1 MTYSKGLWH
10 NREMEVRIL
19 WTLSGARKDWS
30 YGISSSITTL
40 DNDTQCIPCFTVEKE
55 SGRTK
60 SDSRVGK
67 EVLIWRVWNE
77 CPTWSY
83 FGETLEFEGGK
94 WSIDQMQRPT
104 GDWSHLGRDEFML
117 QFPNFHLED
126 KVSWGGGI
134 VRPLVIHTYQRKG
147 KRGIAEKGESGDAA
161 KLGREGEG
169 NQRGVYEG
177 FSGNLFGVWWNWSLW
192 NFWEREAL
200 LNQPLSFLI
209 VILFYVL
216 VLILFLFRYIRTIV
230 ILIVLFFLV
239 ISNFQ
244 KLWKYSGICLVG
256 YFSRAGWRYLTKTKL
271 STEVRVWPWMLCFKL
286 WFVL

>member
-1 MTYSKGLWH
+1 M
-10 NREMEVRIL
+10 NVQPEVIL
-19 WTLSGARKDWS
+19 
-30 YGISSSITTL
+30 
-40 DNDTQCIPCFTVEKE
+40 
-55 SGRTK
+55 GRHWN
-60 SDSRVGK
+60 SRVGNE
-67 EVLIWRVWNE
+67 EVLIKCKDQLVIE
-77 CPTWSY
+77 ATWVEMSSCCN
-83 FGETLEFEGGK
+83 FQIFTLRTR
-94 WSIDQMQRPT
+94 W
-104 GDWSHLGRDEFML
+104 
-117 QFPNFHLED
+117 
-126 KVSWGGGI
+126 VGGGI

-200 LNQPLSFLI
+200 SNQPLSFLI